1 MNKSAPVFKWF
12 NRCGHFQNRISPDII
27 TMIDNATGRAV
38 LNPDFRKGQE
48 VTIIGIP
55 APSPWRTAAGLKV
68 CGPEHFGYDASY
80 IPIEERHRTGNI

>member
-1 MNKSAPVFKWF
+1 
-12 NRCGHFQNRISPDII
+12 
-27 TMIDNATGRAV
+27 MIDNATGKAV

-55 APSPWRTAAGLKV
+55 APSPWRTAAGLRV

-80 IPIEERHRTGNI
+80 IPIEDRHRTGNI